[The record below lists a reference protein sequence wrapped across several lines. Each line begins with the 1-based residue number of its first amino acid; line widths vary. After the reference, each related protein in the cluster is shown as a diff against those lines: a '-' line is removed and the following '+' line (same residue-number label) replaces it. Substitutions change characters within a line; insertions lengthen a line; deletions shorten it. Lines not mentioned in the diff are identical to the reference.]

1 MNIKKCL
8 GILSAIALFCGMSVA
23 ANAELRDDVVVTV
36 PFDFVVGHKTL
47 PAGNYKVTSLPTS
60 TSNSTLRLTGR
71 DKGVSA
77 VVLPFEA
84 KSVGVNMPR
93 LSFER
98 VGEQHFLS
106 AIETAHNVYSIRVSP
121 SRTIEA
127 SARSRD
133 NGSASGDS
141 AGALIR

>member
-8 GILSAIALFCGMSVA
+8 GILSAIALLCGMSVA

-47 PAGNYKVTSLPTS
+47 PAGNYKVTSMSTS

-71 DKGVSA
+71 DNGVSA

-84 KSVGVNMPR
+84 KSVGVDTPQ
-93 LSFER
+93 LSFQR
-98 VGEQHFLS
+98 VGERHFLS
-106 AIETAHNVYSIRVSP
+106 TIETGHNIYSISVS
-121 SRTIEA
+121 
-127 SARSRD
+127 
-133 NGSASGDS
+133 GSASREAAARSYNSVPVSGN
-141 AGALIR
+141 